1 MRSVAKVH
9 SGELFHHLSKVLRLQ
24 VGERLHFSDNTAH
37 VYDGKI
43 SEITGTYLRV
53 GIDSV
58 GSITGEADIDVY
70 LIQCLPRGDKIEQ
83 IVQKSTELGV
93 HCILPVESDNS
104 QIRLKNK
111 AAEKGK
117 RYAKIAAAAAE
128 LCRCVGRRGAAA
140 ELAVRLGFHGPR
152 ADCRPG
158 DEIGKILRHDR
169 VEKLRRGGKFHAD
182 QLEQQFEAGV
192 QAALDQVN
200 AGFDAEKQK
209 LLESMAGMPQE
220 AIDQAVAQLEQ
231 TRAET
236 LASTEEAIRGSE
248 QAQQLQ
254 TAKDSIAEFDENGRL
269 KDFEC

>member
-1 MRSVAKVH
+1 MNTYFIGEENIEGEDIVLK
-9 SGELFHHLSKVLRLQ
+9 GELFHHLSKVLRLQ

-128 LCRCVGRRGAAA
+128 QCGRGRIPSVVMAGTLKQALDYLPADTKIIFCYEKEGKNSLKSELIKVKEKSIAVVIGPEGGFSSAEAQTIMAYGGAAVT
-140 ELAVRLGFHGPR
+140 LGPR
-152 ADCRPG
+152 
-158 DEIGKILRHDR
+158 IL
-169 VEKLRRGGKFHAD
+169 
-182 QLEQQFEAGV
+182 
-192 QAALDQVN
+192 
-200 AGFDAEKQK
+200 
-209 LLESMAGMPQE
+209 
-220 AIDQAVAQLEQ
+220 
-231 TRAET
+231 RAET
-236 LASTEEAIRGSE
+236 AGPCAIAAIMYEKG
-248 QAQQLQ
+248 
-254 TAKDSIAEFDENGRL
+254 DWGCVVEN
-269 KDFEC
+269 